1 MTITYTLDVSTSKVS
16 SFCKLLLRWR
26 GSLWKSVYKELFLWL
41 CGYTAL
47 SLVYRL
53 ALNPEQRIIFED
65 ISVFAYRYT
74 DFIPLTFI
82 LGFFVSL
89 VIDRWWDMFSNI
101 GWIDNAALYVSTY
114 IQGSDDK
121 VRIMRRQIIR
131 FLVLTQAMVFRDIS
145 IRVRRRFP
153 TLETVQAAGFMSK
166 VELSILEEV
175 ATSKAK
181 YWVPIQWAMLVVHD
195 ARRDGLIQSHQA
207 VQDLLQRILEWRS
220 GLSRLSHYDWVPIP
234 LVYTQVVFLTVR
246 CYFLICM
253 MGRQYVN
260 NTDRNLDYSSPIDL
274 YVPVVTMV
282 QFTFYIGWMK
292 VAEALVN
299 PFGEDD
305 DDFEVNW
312 LLDRN
317 LQVGLQIVD
326 NVASE
331 KRPPLEKD
339 FFWEDQYPEPLYSE
353 EAAHTHV
360 HPQVG
365 SATEMPFH
373 IDHDITMVHRVHEEG
388 EDEPP
393 MTPRS

>member
-1 MTITYTLDVSTSKVS
+1 
-16 SFCKLLLRWR
+16 
-26 GSLWKSVYKELFLWL
+26 
-41 CGYTAL
+41 
-47 SLVYRL
+47 
-53 ALNPEQRIIFED
+53 
-65 ISVFAYRYT
+65 
-74 DFIPLTFI
+74 
-82 LGFFVSL
+82 
-89 VIDRWWDMFSNI
+89 
-101 GWIDNAALYVSTY
+101 
-114 IQGSDDK
+114 
-121 VRIMRRQIIR
+121 
-131 FLVLTQAMVFRDIS
+131 
-145 IRVRRRFP
+145 
-153 TLETVQAAGFMSK
+153 
-166 VELSILEEV
+166 
-175 ATSKAK
+175 
-181 YWVPIQWAMLVVHD
+181 
-195 ARRDGLIQSHQA
+195 
-207 VQDLLQRILEWRS
+207 
-220 GLSRLSHYDWVPIP
+220 
-234 LVYTQVVFLTVR
+234 
-246 CYFLICM
+246 
-253 MGRQYVN
+253 
-260 NTDRNLDYSSPIDL
+260 IDL
-274 YVPVVTMV
+274 YVPVVTIV

-353 EAAHTHV
+353 EAAHAHV

-393 MTPRS
+393 MTPRSARSQRPQVVVRCLSTSSNQENEKHTTNEGIFHKHFHLNSTQGEKISGNTTVPSSLDVNNVENGHVLATSSTRRASHVSSNASVLNELLAEKLNEGFTVDMDDDLSSPNEKKHNNQPHFKWA